1 MKMFALTAVSV
12 LSSALIAQADVGS
25 GYDVLREGG
34 KTTARLEHCGGRAQL
49 EQRYTNGKKRPVL
62 VITGVKDCSNIQV
75 DGQDQGKLNRNGK
88 TSSGEVVI
96 YERKGRNVHTVT
108 LSSNSGSTSDVI
120 RVETFE
126 NTSQPNPGPGPRAN
140 IVFEF
145 GWFSHV
151 LGTSQWSRLG
161 ECGGTVDAVVEANEV
176 TLKFKDVERCSKFD
190 ILGAN
195 GESVNYPQKRL
206 NDGRRGTF
214 NGSFTIP
221 QRYIQVGG
229 NAVKVILRSNSGKN
243 DDVIL
248 IRFKGL

>member
-1 MKMFALTAVSV
+1 MKILLALLA
-12 LSSALIAQADVGS
+12 SSALVSQAETGS
-25 GYDVLREGG
+25 GFDVLREGG
-34 KTTARLEHCGGRAQL
+34 RTSAKLEHCGGTANLTQK
-49 EQRYTNGKKRPVL
+49 NVDGKRRPVL
-62 VITGVKDCSNIQV
+62 VIKGVTDCSRVSI
-75 DGQDQGKLNRNGK
+75 DGNYEGKLDRQGNRA
-88 TSSGEVVI
+88 SGEVVI
-96 YERKGRNVHTVT
+96 YEKSGKNIHTIKIE
-108 LSSNSGSTSDVI
+108 SGSGATSDIV
-120 RVETFE
+120 RVETYS
-126 NTSQPNPGPGPRAN
+126 NPTTPGPNPRAN

-151 LGTSQWSRLG
+151 LGASQDANLG
-161 ECGGTVDAVVEANEV
+161 ECGGSVEAVVNQNEI

-206 NDGRRGTF
+206 NDGRNRTF

-221 QRYIQVGG
+221 QRYIQSGG
-229 NAVKVILRSNSGKN
+229 NAIKVILRSNSGIN